1 MWNNYFR
8 PRRDLPQVNYNESS
22 DEEDPFLSPERP
34 VNTRAGSP
42 VELAVP
48 TLNDNVD
55 EELDQVRQT
64 LQNVGHTPLFRQD
77 SPETVE
83 LEEEEVVSGLV
94 FQGAAGRK
102 LNDTPPGSGQPE
114 GNSPGPAERR
124 AAAMPVNPPVVEYD
138 EQNTADGE

>member
-8 PRRDLPQVNYNESS
+8 PRRDIPQVNYNESS

-102 LNDTPPGSGQPE
+102 LKDTPSGSGRPKGIPPQGTSMRSEP
-114 GNSPGPAERR
+114 SRCCH
-124 AAAMPVNPPVVEYD
+124 MPWVP
-138 EQNTADGE
+138 T